1 MPAISSFLGLLGAL
15 RIYVNPFSP
24 TFLSAFDVCSCLAP
38 QHYHGRSPPMH
49 LYLRFS
55 VPFAHANSAAKNTLL
70 LCFCL
75 LHLNACCSGYTCI
88 FSGHTLPLP
97 MLSLPL
103 CSQSSCKVF
112 GTSPYQTI
120 LVMVRVCFP
129 HRTAGCFRGR
139 HMSHASLSLSFLFF
153 FYIRSCANCWQPNS

>member
-1 MPAISSFLGLLGAL
+1 MFALAWPPSTTMAGLL
-15 RIYVNPFSP
+15 RC
-24 TFLSAFDVCSCLAP
+24 TCTSAFLCL
-38 QHYHGRSPPMH
+38 
-49 LYLRFS
+49 
-55 VPFAHANSAAKNTLL
+55 FAHANSAAKNTLL

-139 HMSHASLSLSFLFF
+139 HMSHASLSLFLFF
-153 FYIRSCANCWQPNS
+153 FTSGHVPTVGSQTAEPGS